1 MKISVVT
8 ATYNAAQ
15 TLEDSLRSVAQQ
27 THPDIEHWVIDG
39 GSDDGTQAIVE
50 QHRSALAG
58 FVSEPDHGIYDAL
71 NKGIARSTG
80 DVVGFLHAD
89 DVYAETDTLAT
100 IAAAF
105 ADPAVDAV
113 YGDLVYVD
121 RLDPSRVIRYWRAG
135 EASRNRL
142 MQGWMP
148 PHPTF
153 YARRSVYQQLGAFD
167 TRYRIAADYDS
178 LVRFLFV
185 AGIRAVYLPRVLV
198 CMRMG
203 GVSNRS
209 FRTIVTKSR
218 EDLDIMRKHRLG
230 GVSTLM
236 LKNASKVAQFW
247 TRRKIG
253 APEA

>member
-15 TLEDSLRSVAQQ
+15 TLEECLLSVARQ
-27 THPDIEHWVIDG
+27 THRDIEHWVIDG
-39 GSDDGTQAIVE
+39 GSRDGTQAIVE

-58 FVSEPDHGIYDAL
+58 YVSEPDQGIYDAL
-71 NKGIARSTG
+71 NKGIARSSG
-80 DVVGFLHAD
+80 DVIGFLHAD
-89 DVYAETDTLAT
+89 DVYADVDTLAT

-105 ADPAVDAV
+105 ADPMVDAV

-121 RLDPSRVIRYWRAG
+121 RVDPSRVIRYWRAG
-135 EASRNRL
+135 EVSRTRL

-153 YARRSVYQQLGAFD
+153 YARRSVYQRLGGFD

-185 AGIRAVYLPRVLV
+185 GGIRAVYLPRVLV
-198 CMRMG
+198 CMRTG

-209 FRTIVTKSR
+209 MRTIARKSR
-218 EDLDIMRKHRLG
+218 EDLDIMRRHRLG

-236 LKNASKVAQFW
+236 AKNLSKVAQFW
-247 TRRKIG
+247 TRRKDPP
-253 APEA
+253 AN